1 MQSNNSALAWGWTMY
16 VGVEAIFMF
25 VVVSVLWEIE
35 SVVNSTDDATVNGYV
50 RTFASLALVCTI
62 CNLLF
67 GLFITVKGLW
77 YDKMPT
83 LVYVAFLIVGAT
95 GTVFMP
101 CVAVGID
108 FMENVFVLSN
118 DIRLHDKEMERR
130 LFGVKLIMWVPVLG
144 LKLIAL
150 AGVHGW
156 FIFNNKSKTSTSK
169 KHSDTPTSETH
180 IKNVV
185 IIVLFFLFAVE
196 IVACIF
202 NIVLSAQTLHDI
214 RSFQE
219 NSTLGL
225 VESDKKHALTVE
237 VSAVL
242 TICICASSIVVSSL
256 FAIFMSCKHFRTN
269 KIGYTCVVTLATVV
283 YLASVVPVVLVNV
296 MKIVSVPLE
305 ERGYQLT
312 SKLDLTV
319 VGVSILLAT
328 KCAQML
334 AGHWLSVDKNK
345 SSASMGYTQ
354 AQN

>member
-1 MQSNNSALAWGWTMY
+1 
-16 VGVEAIFMF
+16 MF
-25 VVVSVLWEIE
+25 VVVSVLWEIK
-35 SVVNSTDDATVNGYV
+35 SVVNGTDNATINGYV
-50 RTFASLALVCTI
+50 RTFANLALVCTI

-77 YDKMPT
+77 YNKMPT
-83 LVYVAFLIVGAT
+83 LVYLAFLIVGAT
-95 GTVFMP
+95 GTVFLP

-108 FMENVFVLSN
+108 FMENVFVLSK

-156 FIFNNKSKTSTSK
+156 FIFNNESE
-169 KHSDTPTSETH
+169 TPTGKNH
-180 IKNVV
+180 MKNVV
-185 IIVLFFLFAVE
+185 IGILFFLFAVE

-202 NIVLSAQTLHDI
+202 NIVLSEQTLHDI

-225 VESDKKHALTVE
+225 VDSDQKHALTVE

-283 YLASVVPVVLVNV
+283 YVASVVPVVLVNV

-345 SSASMGYTQ
+345 RSADPMHQ
-354 AQN
+354 PQN